1 MEYCKKNKIKKIE
14 CMCAFS
20 PVGGSND
27 SEFSQPEHGARWAG
41 VAVDVDVDV
50 SAAETEAGSE

>member
-1 MEYCKKNKIKKIE
+1 
-14 CMCAFS
+14 MCAFS

-41 VAVDVDVDV
+41 VAVDVDV